1 MGTFVGSLASAL
13 HVGGGVNPL
22 CLCSGY
28 QSVWAW
34 ENEGELSPGTRDAQ
48 ALGCIITP
56 SGLLGRDRL
65 PG

>member
-1 MGTFVGSLASAL
+1 MGSLASAL
-13 HVGGGVNPL
+13 HMGGGVNPL
-22 CLCSGY
+22 CLCY

-34 ENEGELSPGTRDAQ
+34 ENEGELSPRTQDAQ